1 MLSNYIYTIF
11 EEILICP
18 EYFSP
23 KHVNT
28 ALFTWHVCSKNVL
41 SLVLV
46 LLHVHQE
53 ICWNWCCFYILVVIF
68 SQTFC
73 FLLMADL
80 KNVLY
85 MNLYIV

>member
-1 MLSNYIYTIF
+1 MLSHYSYTIF
-11 EEILICP
+11 EETLIYP
-18 EYFSP
+18 ECFSLN
-23 KHVNT
+23 HVNT
-28 ALFTWHVCSKNVL
+28 ALFTRHVCSKNVL

-73 FLLMADL
+73 LLLMADV

-85 MNLYIV
+85 MNLYTV